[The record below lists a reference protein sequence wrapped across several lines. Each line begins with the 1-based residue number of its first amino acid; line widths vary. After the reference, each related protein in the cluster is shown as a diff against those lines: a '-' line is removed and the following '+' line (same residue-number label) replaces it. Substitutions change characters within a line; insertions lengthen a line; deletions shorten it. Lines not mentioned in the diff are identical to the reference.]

1 MHNRPVIPP
10 DEQTTRPRPRRS
22 SRATLVLGLVLAP
35 MLLAAVVGMILTWPH
50 DDGGTGQRA
59 GLVDVGVEHVTAEA
73 TGTRTEQC
81 ESTVEDRLPDG
92 SQPDQVPC
100 LLVLATVTSGEQTGT
115 DIEVWATATLTAAD
129 VPEGTRIVVQH
140 YPAED
145 GVPETWAWSDFARG
159 VPLATLALAFVLIT
173 ALVAGWRGLR
183 AIVGLALAFV
193 VLWQYV
199 LPGLIA
205 GENAV
210 VLALCGSAVIMAV
223 VLYLAHGFSLRTST
237 ALLGTLTGL
246 LLVGALGALGADA
259 AHLTGATTEEDYRL
273 AALLGDNGAAA
284 LRGVFL
290 CGVVLAGLGV
300 LNDVTITQA
309 SAVWELRA
317 MDPHASWRGLFLG
330 GMRIGRDHI
339 ASTIYTIA
347 FAYAGASLPVLLLLQ
362 IYELPLGQTLT
373 SGQFAQ
379 EIVRTL
385 AGAIGLILAIPFTT
399 AIAAVVAHAQEP
411 ARLRR
416 ASGHSHVH

>member
-1 MHNRPVIPP
+1 ML
-10 DEQTTRPRPRRS
+10 
-22 SRATLVLGLVLAP
+22 ALVLAP
-35 MLLAAVVGMILTWPH
+35 LLLAAVVGMILTWPH

-59 GLVDVGVEHVTAEA
+59 GLVDVGVEHVTAEV

-100 LLVLATVTSGEQTGT
+100 LQVLATVTSGAQAGT
-115 DIEVWATATLTAAD
+115 EIEVWATATLTASD
-129 VPEGTRIVVQH
+129 VPDGTRIVVQH
-140 YPAED
+140 YPAAD
-145 GVPETWAWSDFARG
+145 GAPEAWAWSDFARG

-205 GENAV
+205 GEDAV

-317 MDPHASWRGLFLG
+317 VDPRATWRGLFTG

-399 AIAAVVAHAQEP
+399 AIAAGVALAQ
-411 ARLRR
+411 ARRSCAGPQRTATSTSSGSTSAAGAGRPDAPPRR
-416 ASGHSHVH
+416 RSPS

>member
-1 MHNRPVIPP
+1 MAP
-10 DEQTTRPRPRRS
+10 DEPTAPPPTRRRRS
-22 SRATLVLGLVLAP
+22 PSASRAALVLGLVLGP
-35 MLLAAVVGMILTWPH
+35 LLLAAVVGMILTWPH

-59 GLVDVGVEHVTAEA
+59 GLVDVGVEHVTATV

-100 LLVLATVTSGEQTGT
+100 LQVLATVTSGAQSGS

-129 VPEGTRIVVQH
+129 VPAGTRIVVQH
-140 YPAED
+140 YPAAD
-145 GVPETWAWSDFARG
+145 GAPEAWAWSDFARG

-173 ALVAGWRGLR
+173 ALVAGWRGVR
-183 AIVGLALAFV
+183 AIVGLVLAFV

-205 GENAV
+205 GEDAV

-317 MDPHASWRGLFLG
+317 VDPRATWRGLFTG

-399 AIAAVVAHAQEP
+399 AIAAGVALAQAP
-411 ARLRR
+411 AELRR
-416 ASGHSHVH
+416 ASAHSHVH

>member
-1 MHNRPVIPP
+1 MSAPENR
-10 DEQTTRPRPRRS
+10 RPRDR
-22 SRATLVLGLVLAP
+22 SRATRALALILGPL
-35 MLLAAVVGMILTWPH
+35 LLAAVVAMVVTWPQGS
-50 DDGGTGQRA
+50 DTAGQRA
-59 GLVDVGVEHVTAEA
+59 GLVDVDVEHVTAQV

-81 ESTVEDRLPDG
+81 ESTIEDRLPDG
-92 SQPDQVPC
+92 TQPERVEC
-100 LLVLATVTSGEQTGT
+100 LRVLATVTSGAQAGT
-115 DIEVWATATLTAAD
+115 DIEVWATSTITADD
-129 VPEGTRIVVQH
+129 VPDGTRIVVQH
-140 YPAED
+140 YPAAD
-145 GVPETWAWSDFARG
+145 GAPEAWAWSDFARG
-159 VPLATLALAFVLIT
+159 VPLATLALAFVLVT

-183 AIVGLALAFV
+183 AIAGLVVAFV

-205 GENAV
+205 GEDAV
-210 VLALCGSAVIMAV
+210 VLALSASAVIMAI

-246 LLVGALGALGADA
+246 VLVGALGALGAHA
-259 AHLTGATTEEDYRL
+259 AHLSGATSEEDFRL
-273 AALLGDNGAAA
+273 AALLGDNGASA

-309 SAVWELRA
+309 SAVWELRSA
-317 MDPHASWRGLFLG
+317 DPAASWRGLFTG

-362 IYELPLGQTLT
+362 IYGLPLAQTLT
-373 SGQFAQ
+373 GGEFAQ

-385 AGAIGLILAIPFTT
+385 AGAMGLILAIPFTT
-399 AIAAVVAHAQEP
+399 AIAARVALGQP
-411 ARLRR
+411 ADTLR
-416 ASGHSHVH
+416 SSPQHSHAH

>member
-1 MHNRPVIPP
+1 M
-10 DEQTTRPRPRRS
+10 
-22 SRATLVLGLVLAP
+22 A
-35 MLLAAVVGMILTWPH
+35 LTWPH
-50 DDGGTGQRA
+50 DTEPTGQRA
-59 GLVDVGVEHVTAEA
+59 GLVDVAVEHVTATV

-81 ESTVEDRLPDG
+81 ESTIEDRLPDG
-92 SQPDQVPC
+92 TQPDRVQC
-100 LLVLATVTSGEQTGT
+100 LRVLATVTSGAQAGT
-115 DIEVWATATLTAAD
+115 DIEVWATSTVTAGD
-129 VPEGTRIVVQH
+129 VPDGTRIVVQH
-140 YPAED
+140 YPAAD
-145 GVPETWAWSDFARG
+145 GAPEAWAWSDFARG
-159 VPLATLALAFVLIT
+159 VPLATLALAFVLVT

-183 AIVGLALAFV
+183 AIAGLVIAFV
-193 VLWQYV
+193 VIWQYV

-205 GENAV
+205 GEDAV
-210 VLALCGSAVIMAV
+210 VLALSASAVIMAI

-246 LLVGALGALGADA
+246 VLVGALGALGAHA
-259 AHLTGATTEEDYRL
+259 AHLSGATSEEDFRL
-273 AALLGDNGAAA
+273 AALLGDNGAAG

-317 MDPHASWRGLFLG
+317 ADPGASWRGLFTG

-362 IYELPLGQTLT
+362 IYGLPLAQTLT
-373 SGQFAQ
+373 GGEFAQ

-385 AGAIGLILAIPFTT
+385 AGAMGLILAIPFTT
-399 AIAAVVAHAQEP
+399 AIAARVALGQP
-411 ARLRR
+411 ADTLR
-416 ASGHSHVH
+416 SSPEHSHAH

>member
-1 MHNRPVIPP
+1 MSENRRPP
-10 DEQTTRPRPRRS
+10 DRPRAT
-22 SRATLVLGLVLAP
+22 RALALILGPL
-35 MLLAAVVGMILTWPH
+35 LLAAVVAMALTWPH
-50 DDGGTGQRA
+50 DTEPTGQRA
-59 GLVDVGVEHVTAEA
+59 GLVEVDVEHVTAQV

-81 ESTVEDRLPDG
+81 ESTIEDRLPDG
-92 SQPDQVPC
+92 TQPDRVEC
-100 LLVLATVTSGEQTGT
+100 LRVLATVTSGAQAGT
-115 DIEVWATATLTAAD
+115 DIEVWATSTITDGD
-129 VPEGTRIVVQH
+129 VPDGTRIVVQH
-140 YPAED
+140 YPAAD
-145 GVPETWAWSDFARG
+145 GAPEAWAWSDFARG

-183 AIVGLALAFV
+183 AIAGLVIAFV

-205 GENAV
+205 GEDAV
-210 VLALCGSAVIMAV
+210 VLALSASAVIMAI

-246 LLVGALGALGADA
+246 VLVGALGALGAHA
-259 AHLTGATTEEDYRL
+259 AHLSGATSEEDFRL
-273 AALLGDNGAAA
+273 AALLGDNGASA

-309 SAVWELRA
+309 SAVWELRTA
-317 MDPHASWRGLFLG
+317 DPGASWRGLFTG

-362 IYELPLGQTLT
+362 IYGLPLAQTLT
-373 SGQFAQ
+373 GGEFAQ

-385 AGAIGLILAIPFTT
+385 AGAMGLILAIPFTT
-399 AIAAVVAHAQEP
+399 AIAARVALAQP
-411 ARLRR
+411 ADSLRP
-416 ASGHSHVH
+416 APGHSHAH

>member
-1 MHNRPVIPP
+1 MM
-10 DEQTTRPRPRRS
+10 
-22 SRATLVLGLVLAP
+22 LALAIGP
-35 MLLAAVVGMILTWPH
+35 LLLAAVIGMVLTWPH
-50 DDGGTGQRA
+50 DDGGAGQRA
-59 GLVDVGVEHVTAEA
+59 GLVDVDVQYVTARV
-73 TGTRTEQC
+73 TGTRSERC
-81 ESTVEDRLPDG
+81 ASTVEDRLPDG

-100 LLVLATVTSGEQTGT
+100 LKVLARVTTGPQAGT
-115 DIEVWATATLTAAD
+115 DIEIWATATLTAAD
-129 VPEGTRIVVQH
+129 VPDGTRIVVQH
-140 YPAED
+140 YPAAD
-145 GVPETWAWSDFARG
+145 GSPETWVWSDFARG

-183 AIVGLALAFV
+183 AIVGLGIAFV
-193 VLWQYV
+193 LLWVYL

-210 VLALCGSAVIMAV
+210 VLALSASAVIMAI
-223 VLYLAHGFSLRTST
+223 VLYLAHGFSVRTST

-246 LLVGALGALGADA
+246 LLVGALGALGAHA
-259 AHLTGATTEEDYRL
+259 AHLSGATSEEDYRL
-273 AALLGDNGAAA
+273 AALLGDTGASA

-317 MDPHASWRGLFLG
+317 GDARATWRGLFTG

-362 IYELPLGQTLT
+362 IYGLPLAQTLT

-399 AIAAVVAHAQEP
+399 AIAARIALEQP
-411 ARLRR
+411 ATALRR

>member
-1 MHNRPVIPP
+1 M
-10 DEQTTRPRPRRS
+10 
-22 SRATLVLGLVLAP
+22 LVPL
-35 MLLAAVVGMILTWPH
+35 LLAAVSAMALTWPH
-50 DDGGTGQRA
+50 DDGGSGQRL
-59 GLVDVGVEHVTAEA
+59 GLVDVEVQYVTAQV

-92 SQPDQVPC
+92 SQPDQVPG
-100 LLVLATVTSGEQTGT
+100 LKVLARVTSGEQAGT

-129 VPEGTRIVVQH
+129 VPAGTRIVVQH
-140 YPAED
+140 YPAAD
-145 GVPETWAWSDFARG
+145 GAPEAWAWSDFARA
-159 VPLATLALAFVLIT
+159 VPLATLALAFVLVT

-183 AIVGLALAFV
+183 AIVGLGIAFV
-193 VLWQYV
+193 VLWTYV

-210 VLALCGSAVIMAV
+210 VLALGASAVIMAV
-223 VLYLAHGFSLRTST
+223 VLYLAHGVSLRTST

-246 LLVGALGALGADA
+246 LLVGALGTLGAHA
-259 AHLTGATTEEDYRL
+259 AHLTGATSEEDYRL

-317 MDPHASWRGLFLG
+317 VDAHATWRGLFTG
-330 GMRIGRDHI
+330 AMRIGRDHI

-362 IYELPLGQTLT
+362 IYDLPLGQTLT

-399 AIAAVVAHAQEP
+399 AIAASVALAQP
-411 ARLRR
+411 APALRGR
-416 ASGHSHVH
+416 SGHSHVH

>member
-1 MHNRPVIPP
+1 MSENR
-10 DEQTTRPRPRRS
+10 RPRDRP
-22 SRATLVLGLVLAP
+22 RATRALALILGPL
-35 MLLAAVVGMILTWPH
+35 LLAAVVAMVLTWPQGS
-50 DDGGTGQRA
+50 DPVGQRA
-59 GLVDVGVEHVTAEA
+59 GLVDVDVEHVTAQV

-81 ESTVEDRLPDG
+81 ESTIEDRLPDG
-92 SQPDQVPC
+92 TQPDRVEC
-100 LLVLATVTSGEQTGT
+100 LRVLATVTSGAQAGT
-115 DIEVWATATLTAAD
+115 DIEVWATSTITAGD
-129 VPEGTRIVVQH
+129 VPDGTRIVVQH
-140 YPAED
+140 YPAAD
-145 GVPETWAWSDFARG
+145 GAPEAWAWSDFARG

-183 AIVGLALAFV
+183 AIAGLVIAFV

-205 GENAV
+205 GEDAV
-210 VLALCGSAVIMAV
+210 VLALSASAVIMAI

-246 LLVGALGALGADA
+246 VLVGALGALGAHA
-259 AHLTGATTEEDYRL
+259 AHLSGATSEEDFRL
-273 AALLGDNGAAA
+273 AALLGDNGASA

-309 SAVWELRA
+309 SAVWELRTA
-317 MDPHASWRGLFLG
+317 DPGASWRGLFTG

-362 IYELPLGQTLT
+362 IYGLPLAQTLT
-373 SGQFAQ
+373 GGEFAQ

-385 AGAIGLILAIPFTT
+385 AGAMGLILAIPFTT
-399 AIAAVVAHAQEP
+399 AIAARVALAQP
-411 ARLRR
+411 ADSLRP
-416 ASGHSHVH
+416 AAGHSHAH

>member
-1 MHNRPVIPP
+1 MSAPELPVTHRHPRDWPP
-10 DEQTTRPRPRRS
+10 ATR
-22 SRATLVLGLVLAP
+22 ALALILGPL
-35 MLLAAVVGMILTWPH
+35 LLAAVVAMALTWPQ
-50 DDGGTGQRA
+50 DADPVGQRA
-59 GLVDVGVEHVTAEA
+59 GLVDVDVEHVTAQV

-81 ESTVEDRLPDG
+81 QSTIEDRLPDG
-92 SQPDQVPC
+92 SQPDQVQC
-100 LLVLATVTSGEQTGT
+100 LRVLATVTSGAQAGAA
-115 DIEVWATATLTAAD
+115 IEVWATATVTAAD
-129 VPEGTRIVVQH
+129 LRDGTRIVVQH
-140 YPAED
+140 YPAAD
-145 GVPETWAWSDFARG
+145 GAPEVWAWSDFARG
-159 VPLATLALAFVLIT
+159 VPLATLALAFVLVT

-183 AIVGLALAFV
+183 AIAGLVIAFV

-205 GENAV
+205 GEDAV
-210 VLALCGSAVIMAV
+210 VLALSASAVIMAI

-246 LLVGALGALGADA
+246 VLVGALGALGAHA
-259 AHLTGATTEEDYRL
+259 AHLSGATSEEDFRL

-317 MDPHASWRGLFLG
+317 ADPGASWRRLFTG

-362 IYELPLGQTLT
+362 IYGLPLAQTLT
-373 SGQFAQ
+373 GGEFAQ

-385 AGAIGLILAIPFTT
+385 AGAMGLILAIPFTT
-399 AIAAVVAHAQEP
+399 AIAARVALGQP
-411 ARLRR
+411 AGTLRR
-416 ASGHSHVH
+416 SPGHSHAH